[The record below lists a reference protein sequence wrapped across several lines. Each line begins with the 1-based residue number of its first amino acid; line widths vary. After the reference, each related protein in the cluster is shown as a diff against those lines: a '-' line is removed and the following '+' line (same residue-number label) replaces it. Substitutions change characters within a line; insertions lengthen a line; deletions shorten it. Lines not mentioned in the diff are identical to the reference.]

1 MSDAATQTGV
11 ETEIKTVGNTQR
23 NDRLAEIVAA
33 SREERDKELTDGG
46 FEIVDTLNVEES
58 EEVPEEPEEPEEPET
73 PEEPEP
79 EKEEPPAERLIKVKV
94 DGKEMEVPESQI
106 IDAGVRTVQKEA
118 AADQRLAEATRLL
131 KAAQEAAT
139 PKKAPLPEMD
149 EVELANRI
157 RMGSDDEAQE
167 AIRILQG
174 REKATP
180 EEIAAAVEGR
190 VLAKIEFQNAVDW
203 FRGEYKEIVSDPYL
217 LNLAIA
223 EEARLRENGD
233 TRSYKDVYKE
243 VGDGVMKKLTEWRGG
258 KAAVSTSESKQERK
272 ATITNLPFASA
283 RQKAPEQPKP
293 KTTAEIIEEMRQK
306 RGQR

>member
-46 FEIVDTLNVEES
+46 FEIVDTLNVEEP
-58 EEVPEEPEEPEEPET
+58 EEVPEEPEVPEVEAEP
-73 PEEPEP
+73 EPEP
-79 EKEEPPAERLIKVKV
+79 EKEEPPTERLIKVKV

-139 PKKAPLPEMD
+139 PKKAPLPELD
-149 EVELANRI
+149 EAELANRI
-157 RMGSDDEAQE
+157 RMGSDEEAQE

-180 EEIAAAVEGR
+180 DEIAAAVEGR

-243 VGDGVMKKLTEWRGG
+243 VGEGVMKKLNEWRGG
-258 KAAVSTSESKQERK
+258 KAVVSTSESKQERK
-272 ATITNLPFASA
+272 ATITNLPAASA

-293 KTTAEIIEEMRQK
+293 KTQSEIIEEMRQR